1 VIRKTIDE
9 TGKRMKFAAMSNR
22 VYRFDW
28 KSVPNTKNCIYN
40 DSHFLSSENDDIC
53 VRFSLIKIGNK
64 NKVAVHFTGKTGEGF
79 WQPWGAW
86 EGCNLQGNTEE
97 HARMIWNKI
106 FDNGH
111 YRIGKPAGS
120 TTAQTRYENSQW
132 EPEVEPDGFIQK
144 SCKAYHNM

>member
-1 VIRKTIDE
+1 
-9 TGKRMKFAAMSNR
+9 MKFAAMSNR

-28 KSVPNTKNCIYN
+28 KSVPNQKNCIFSV
-40 DSHFLSSENDDIC
+40 SHFLSSENDDIC

-86 EGCNLQGNTEE
+86 EGCNLEGNTKE

-106 FDNGH
+106 FDTGK
-111 YRIGKPAGS
+111 YRVGKPAGS
-120 TTAQTRYENSQW
+120 TTAETRYEKSQW
-132 EPEVEPDGFIQK
+132 G
-144 SCKAYHNM
+144 SALLR

>member
-1 VIRKTIDE
+1 VIRKTIDG

-28 KSVPNTKNCIYN
+28 KSVPNQKNCIFS

-86 EGCNLQGNTEE
+86 EGCNLEGNTKE
-97 HARMIWNKI
+97 HARNIWNMI
-106 FDNGH
+106 FATGK
-111 YRIGKPAGS
+111 YRVGKPAGS
-120 TTAQTRYENSQW
+120 TTAETRYENSQW
-132 EPEVEPDGFIQK
+132 ET
-144 SCKAYHNM
+144 ALR

>member
-1 VIRKTIDE
+1 
-9 TGKRMKFAAMSNR
+9 MKFAAMSNR

-106 FDNGH
+106 FDTGK
-111 YRIGKPAGS
+111 YRVGKPAGS

-132 EPEVEPDGFIQK
+132 ECAIDYEDRILKK
-144 SCKAYHNM
+144 SSKAYHNM